1 MYLPEWALKHK
12 EKYTE
17 IRRIGN
23 GYYKYQVAFVYS
35 KEKKRT
41 EKKTIRLLGKITEK
55 DGFIPSSKDL
65 LRQELEELPKVDI
78 KTFGLYNLF
87 SDLMKEEIASLKEA
101 FGDELAERLLS
112 FAMMRWAY
120 QTPILVL
127 RTKYE

>member
-1 MYLPEWALKHK
+1 MYLPEWALEHK

-55 DGFIPSSKDL
+55 DGFTSLRSAQVFPRQKTYLGKNSKSC
-65 LRQELEELPKVDI
+65 PKWI
-78 KTFGLYNLF
+78 L
-87 SDLMKEEIASLKEA
+87 
-101 FGDELAERLLS
+101 RLLAFTS
-112 FAMMRWAY
+112 FF
-120 QTPILVL
+120 QN
-127 RTKYE
+127 